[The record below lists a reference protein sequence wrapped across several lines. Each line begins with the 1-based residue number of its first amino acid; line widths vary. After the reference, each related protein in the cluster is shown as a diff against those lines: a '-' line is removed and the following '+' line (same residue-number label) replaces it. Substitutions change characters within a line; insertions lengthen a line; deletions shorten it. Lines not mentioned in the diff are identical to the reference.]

1 MRWPFAVLTA
11 RLAPAYDLLPTHS
24 GQGYQE
30 FICGKQGRDSTLD
43 NAMSECDAFGLTP
56 VEAAAEVVR
65 VVGVVGVVNT
75 WKLHFVEMGVNPRD
89 IESLAQQIDGEFLL
103 RQRNGF
109 EPERFVVATGKRLRK
124 SPFRGSDF

>member
-30 FICGKQGRDSTLD
+30 FICGKQGRDSTLE

-56 VEAAAEVVR
+56 AEAAPEVLR
-65 VVGVVGVVNT
+65 VVGVVNT
-75 WKLHFVEMGVNPRD
+75 WKLHFVEMGVSPRD

-109 EPERFVVATGKRLRK
+109 EAERFVVATGKRLRK
-124 SPFRGSDF
+124 SPFSGD